1 MLEFGGSVLE
11 GTLKGIT
18 KKIVNR
24 KATNDIVNN
33 KGNLWDNWL
42 DWAENGTSNQKRQGL
57 KQLSKYARQA
67 AETAENYAKNS
78 WVSKTITGSTIMGT
92 NVAEQMCTE

>member
-1 MLEFGGSVLE
+1 MPPLIFVMDRETQNIISLEVFHSKTLRIATALPVPPSQMGGCY
-11 GTLKGIT
+11 
-18 KKIVNR
+18 
-24 KATNDIVNN
+24 AF
-33 KGNLWDNWL
+33 
-42 DWAENGTSNQKRQGL
+42 NQKRQGL